1 MTVLV
6 TRPDE
11 RGQQLAD
18 ELNRAGIVA
27 LHSPLLKISPGSQLT
42 QLPSQLS
49 QLKPGDMVFAVSKNA
64 VDFAAQ
70 TLRDIGFA
78 WRNDLLYL
86 AVGHRTAL
94 HFTEQTQQSVHYPLV
109 TENSEGLLALSEM
122 TDLTDK
128 NILVLRGNGGREY
141 FSEVARQRG
150 ATVELLECYQRQN
163 TELDPVETAR
173 LWQRCGVNILLVTSM
188 QSLQA
193 LLELIPRE
201 EQQWLLDC
209 CLVTVSERIAA
220 LARSYGFQQVE
231 VAQGAD
237 NANLFTKLTE
247 LTSLP

>member
-27 LHSPLLKISPGSQLT
+27 LHSPLLTISPGSQLT

-64 VDFAAQ
+64 V
-70 TLRDIGFA
+70 GFA

-94 HFTEQTQQSVHYPLV
+94 HFTEQTQQPVHYPLV